1 MCVFPQS
8 ALIIFRPIQHVS
20 FPLCAGVSFVST
32 VASISTPVLFFSADC
47 RFKGR
52 DTSGLVYLWITCDY
66 PTPPALH
73 SESRPP
79 AAVFKCVKTS
89 TENGGQWVSDSET
102 SRLLSKVNDFQLSGS
117 MSPWPPGPSFRVQTT
132 CIVRYGPGV

>member
-1 MCVFPQS
+1 M
-8 ALIIFRPIQHVS
+8 FRPIQHVS
-20 FPLCAGVSFVST
+20 FPLSAGVSFFST
-32 VASISTPVLFFSADC
+32 VARISTPVLLFSAYC

-52 DTSGLVYLWITCDY
+52 DTTGLVYLWITCDH
-66 PTPPALH
+66 PTPLHSALH

-117 MSPWPPGPSFRVQTT
+117 MSPWPPGPSFRVHSQIWTRR
-132 CIVRYGPGV
+132 VA